1 MPLNVIELRAG
12 DELPARLAASPG
24 PPDEVVLAVP
34 AGGYRLLAAPDDIVE
49 ALLGTGVEAIVA
61 RSGAAWLGA
70 RAALAAGDAVDDVS
84 GALLHEVGRGDSSV
98 VVLDGRLRNGIT
110 HTDPVV
116 AIGTPDALVWL
127 DAQRADVSSRDL
139 TAILGYQ
146 GAVDATSG
154 TRLVGP
160 DMLALPFWTS
170 SFCAAVIRAAEAVG
184 VFGPQDD
191 DPVPGNEVS
200 LGAISPR
207 LFAHLEDDLLVRAL
221 PAIHE
226 HWPYVDYHGLRD
238 AFVITYAPGA
248 QEALRMHHDTA
259 QLSGSIKLNEGYEGG
274 ELAFPRQGVD
284 NATLPV
290 GTLLLWPSLVTH
302 PHEAR
307 PIRAGV
313 KYNLTI
319 WFEIPDTPRAT

>member
-1 MPLNVIELRAG
+1 MPLTVIEVPAG
-12 DELPARLAASPG
+12 DDLGARLASSPG
-24 PPDEVVLAVP
+24 PPDEVVLLVP
-34 AGGYRLLAAPDDIVE
+34 DGGYRLLAEPGEIVGV
-49 ALLGTGVEAIVA
+49 LHGTGVEAIAA
-61 RSGAAWLGA
+61 RSGRAWLGA
-70 RAALAAGDAVDDVS
+70 RAALAAGDVVDDVS
-84 GALLHEVGRGDSSV
+84 GALLHEVGRGDTSV
-98 VVLDGRLRNGIT
+98 VVLDGRVRNGIT

-116 AIGTPDALVWL
+116 VVGAPDALRWL
-127 DAQRADVSSRDL
+127 DALRADGGSRDL
-139 TAILGYQ
+139 SAILGYR
-146 GAVDATSG
+146 GAVDATPG
-154 TRLVGP
+154 ARLVGA
-160 DMLALPFWTS
+160 DMLALPFWTP

-184 VFGPQDD
+184 AFGPQDD

-207 LFAHLEDDLLVRAL
+207 LFAHLEDDLLVRAM

-238 AFVITYAPGA
+238 AFVITYAPGG

-259 QLSGSIKLNEGYEGG
+259 QLSGSIKLNDGYDGG

-284 NATLPV
+284 NAALPV